1 MSTNCRNGAQR
12 IRFNNTGA
20 DCHAGREP
28 LAEILIDLA
37 FPILRLLFSSFLMAL
52 FPRESASL
60 SKIVA
65 IFVWKIAWD

>member
-20 DCHAGREP
+20 DCHAAREP

-52 FPRESASL
+52 FPREIASL
-60 SKIVA
+60 SKIVG
-65 IFVWKIAWD
+65 IFVRKIT

>member
-20 DCHAGREP
+20 DCHAAREP

-37 FPILRLLFSSFLMAL
+37 FPILRLLFSFL
-52 FPRESASL
+52 FFNGFISTR
-60 SKIVA
+60 KC
-65 IFVWKIAWD
+65 